1 MRLHALQYL
10 RAIAALVVV
19 YAHACIQVPAY
30 EAKLIEFGSFGVD
43 IFFVISGFIMLYI
56 SKPTHTPGAFII
68 NRVRRVAPLYWF
80 FTLLMAA
87 IFMAMPSVFTN
98 TSLTAE
104 SLLKSLFFIPHFS
117 SAHPGEVWPIVAP
130 GWSLNFEMYFYL
142 LFALSLFAREN
153 LRLILITVAISGIFL
168 LAKLTNFEGPI
179 AQFLADDVVFEFI
192 FGMFLAYA
200 WKRGWRLS
208 ATTGTILF
216 VLGLALLVVHS
227 QDMFLGSTNLP
238 GIIKNGIPATMV
250 VAGTLFIKVPDNRFG
265 VLLGDASYALYLSH
279 IFVLG
284 LLRKLLPPVLGDGQT
299 AAYLFVA
306 ISLVACTVV
315 SIPVHYLV
323 DNWLLRQERLTFLRS
338 STRREA

>member
-1 MRLHALQYL
+1 MRFHALQYL

-56 SKPTHTPGAFII
+56 SKATHTPGAFMI
-68 NRVRRVAPLYWF
+68 NRIRRVAPLYWF

-87 IFMAMPSVFTN
+87 IFLIMPSVFSKTE
-98 TSLTAE
+98 LTAA
-104 SLLKSLFFIPHFS
+104 SLLQSLFFIPHFS

-153 LRLILITVAISGIFL
+153 LRLILISVAIFGIYVV
-168 LAKLTNFEGPI
+168 ASLTDAGGPF
-179 AQFLADDVVFEFI
+179 QKFFADDVVFEFI

-200 WKRGWRLS
+200 YKRGWRLS
-208 ATTGTILF
+208 SALGAVLVIVGFIL
-216 VLGLALLVVHS
+216 LLVHS
-227 QDMFLGSTNLP
+227 QYLWLAAFDLP
-238 GIIKNGIPATMV
+238 GIVTNGIPAAMV
-250 VAGTLFIKVPDNRFG
+250 VAGTLFIKLPESKLG

-284 LLRKLLPPVLGDGQT
+284 LLRKLLPPILGDGPFS
-299 AAYLFVA
+299 AYLFVA
-306 ISLVACTVV
+306 IAMLVCLVV
-315 SIPVHYLV
+315 SVPVHHLV
-323 DNWLLRQERLTFLRS
+323 DNWILRMERLKALRS
-338 STRREA
+338 PARREA